1 MDSLYII
8 NLHMGINKD
17 YLRKVLLSVWEDD
30 HTELEIQKRYFKRL
44 NKELKGEDRI
54 HLKSIKRKLDEL
66 EMEVPFTDL
75 LAKRTKTKNENQ
87 NSIGLQNNRD
97 EGDGTE
103 WIIEKD
109 EGGNLFKRKIGS
121 ENKVYIKRKRIN
133 EKED

>member
-1 MDSLYII
+1 
-8 NLHMGINKD
+8 MGINKD
-17 YLRKVLLSVWEDD
+17 YLRKVLLSVWEDG
-30 HTELEIQKRYFKRL
+30 HTELEIQKHYFKRL

>member
-1 MDSLYII
+1 
-8 NLHMGINKD
+8 MGINKD
-17 YLRKVLLSVWEDD
+17 YLRKVLLSVWEDG

-75 LAKRTKTKNENQ
+75 LAKRTKTKNKNQ
-87 NSIGLQNNRD
+87 NLIGLQNNRD

-103 WIIEKD
+103 WIIERD

-121 ENKVYIKRKRIN
+121 ENKVYIKRKTIDKRKDW
-133 EKED
+133 E

>member
-1 MDSLYII
+1 
-8 NLHMGINKD
+8 MGINKD
-17 YLRKVLLSVWEDD
+17 YLRKVYLSVWEDG

>member
-1 MDSLYII
+1 
-8 NLHMGINKD
+8 MGINKD
-17 YLRKVLLSVWEDD
+17 YLRKVLLSVWEDG